1 MYRPTDTPSDIY
13 IWDWVVRLCHWG
25 LVATFVTNYFI
36 VEPGRLYHEIAGYMA
51 VALISIRIGWG
62 ILSTKFDGSKRVA
75 TEYASFSKVSLRQQA
90 FAEHIQH
97 VKQKKWPQPF
107 RLANDNGRYHVT
119 AGFRYYRFYD
129 ERNRRT
135 VWK

>member
-97 VKQKKWPQPF
+97 VKQKKIPTHNGHNPF
-107 RLANDNGRYHVT
+107 VNWHRYGSIPLA
-119 AGFRYYRFYD
+119 A
-129 ERNRRT
+129 
-135 VWK
+135 